1 MKDPFMISSIILA
14 LAFFF
19 ILLYNNTL
27 KNKIVNIMFL
37 SLSLIYLILIIIFDN
52 NYIYELLKALI
63 TYIWY
68 PNYLLFVTTVLFS
81 IFIFIFTLLKKINLK
96 QKILNY
102 LLFCLN
108 FSYYII
114 FLRLN
119 IDLKSYTSYY
129 SSNSLLVLRISSITV
144 IIWIILSLILH
155 IIERGNNE
163 K

>member
-1 MKDPFMISSIILA
+1 MKDPFMISSIILS

-68 PNYLLFVTTVLFS
+68 PNYLLFVTTILFS

-102 LLFCLN
+102 SLFCLN

>member
-96 QKILNY
+96 QKIINY
-102 LLFCLN
+102 SLFCLN

>member
-102 LLFCLN
+102 SLFCLN

-155 IIERGNNE
+155 IIKRGNNE

>member
-68 PNYLLFVTTVLFS
+68 PNYLLFVTTILFS

-102 LLFCLN
+102 SLFCLN

-129 SSNSLLVLRISSITV
+129 SSNSLLVLIISSITV

>member
-68 PNYLLFVTTVLFS
+68 PNYLLFVTTILFS

-108 FSYYII
+108 FSKIKY
-114 FLRLN
+114 
-119 IDLKSYTSYY
+119 
-129 SSNSLLVLRISSITV
+129 
-144 IIWIILSLILH
+144 
-155 IIERGNNE
+155 
-163 K
+163 

>member
-68 PNYLLFVTTVLFS
+68 PNYLLFVTTILFS

-102 LLFCLN
+102 SLFCLN

-155 IIERGNNE
+155 IIKRGNNE

>member
-1 MKDPFMISSIILA
+1 MKDPFMISSIILV

-68 PNYLLFVTTVLFS
+68 PNYLLFVTTILFS

-102 LLFCLN
+102 SLFCLN

-114 FLRLN
+114 FLRLK

>member
-68 PNYLLFVTTVLFS
+68 PNYLLFVTTILFS

>member
-1 MKDPFMISSIILA
+1 MKDPFMISSIIFA

-68 PNYLLFVTTVLFS
+68 PNYLLFVTTILFS

-102 LLFCLN
+102 SLFCLN

-119 IDLKSYTSYY
+119 IDLKSYTSFY
-129 SSNSLLVLRISSITV
+129 SSNSLLVLRISSITMIV
-144 IIWIILSLILH
+144 WFILTFIFK
-155 IIERGNNE
+155 IIERGKNE

>member
-68 PNYLLFVTTVLFS
+68 PNYLLFVTTILFS

-102 LLFCLN
+102 SLFCLN

>member
-102 LLFCLN
+102 SLFCLN

>member
-1 MKDPFMISSIILA
+1 MKDPFMISSIILP

-68 PNYLLFVTTVLFS
+68 PNYLLFVTTILFS

-102 LLFCLN
+102 SLFCLN

-114 FLRLN
+114 FLRLK

>member
-102 LLFCLN
+102 SLFCLN

-129 SSNSLLVLRISSITV
+129 SLNSLLVLRISSITV

>member
-68 PNYLLFVTTVLFS
+68 PNYLLFVTTILFS

-129 SSNSLLVLRISSITV
+129 SSNSLLVLRISSITMIV
-144 IIWIILSLILH
+144 WFILTFIFK
-155 IIERGNNE
+155 IIERGKNE

>member
-68 PNYLLFVTTVLFS
+68 PN
-81 IFIFIFTLLKKINLK
+81 
-96 QKILNY
+96 
-102 LLFCLN
+102 
-108 FSYYII
+108 
-114 FLRLN
+114 
-119 IDLKSYTSYY
+119 
-129 SSNSLLVLRISSITV
+129 
-144 IIWIILSLILH
+144 
-155 IIERGNNE
+155 
-163 K
+163 

>member
-68 PNYLLFVTTVLFS
+68 PNYLLFVTTILFS

-102 LLFCLN
+102 SLFCLN

-114 FLRLN
+114 FLRLK

>member
-102 LLFCLN
+102 SLFCLN

-155 IIERGNNE
+155 IIERGKNE

>member
-52 NYIYELLKALI
+52 NYFYKLLKALI

-102 LLFCLN
+102 SLFCLN

>member
-68 PNYLLFVTTVLFS
+68 PNYLLFVTT
-81 IFIFIFTLLKKINLK
+81 
-96 QKILNY
+96 
-102 LLFCLN
+102 
-108 FSYYII
+108 
-114 FLRLN
+114 
-119 IDLKSYTSYY
+119 TSK
-129 SSNSLLVLRISSITV
+129 
-144 IIWIILSLILH
+144 LIPS
-155 IIERGNNE
+155 E
-163 K
+163 